1 MLSEGSTIRLSLRP
15 WLLSPNSGCGEG
27 GARVTSLVVLITS
40 LFWLCLYQSP
50 RLGGTAH
57 SFSGFSYISWL
68 ILIDKIHCHIS
79 DSGAYD
85 NRQPSLIVS
94 GRQDQ

>member
-50 RLGGTAH
+50 RLVAQHTA
-57 SFSGFSYISWL
+57 F
-68 ILIDKIHCHIS
+68 
-79 DSGAYD
+79 
-85 NRQPSLIVS
+85 
-94 GRQDQ
+94 QDLVTLVG